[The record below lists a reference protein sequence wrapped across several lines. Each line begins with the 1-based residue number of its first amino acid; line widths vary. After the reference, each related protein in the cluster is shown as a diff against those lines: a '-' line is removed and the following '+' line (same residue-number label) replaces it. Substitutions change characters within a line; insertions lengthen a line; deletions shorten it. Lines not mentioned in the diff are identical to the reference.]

1 MPNTFFD
8 NPPVLQGDERTQL
21 QQLYN
26 YLGIMS
32 AKLNEAMTEVETQ
45 SAGAQVTAVSQTTQ
59 TTGGGSG
66 KTGGSSETTGD
77 YFDTL
82 RSMITKTAKLVRNEM
97 EQISLELNHKVEEQS
112 TEFGQ
117 LVEDT
122 KQEVIG
128 TAEGFVQQ
136 FERSSTITTLQ
147 DGKQKADTYMR
158 KTSSY
163 IFSGILGQKQ
173 DPDHPGQMMD
183 VTGIAI
189 GEEITNYDEYGNPSL
204 NQKGKCATFTM
215 DELAFWRGEAKLA
228 WFDSER
234 FYINNGEIR
243 NNLKIG
249 NFTWRAMADGSMTL
263 VRV

>member
-8 NPPVLQGDERTQL
+8 NPPILQGDERTQL

-45 SAGAQVTAVSQTTQ
+45 SAGAQVAVVSQTTQ
-59 TTGGGSG
+59 KTGGGSG
-66 KTGGSSETTGD
+66 TTGGSSETTGD

-97 EQISLELNHKVEEQS
+97 EQISLELNHSLEMQS
-112 TEFGQ
+112 TDFGQ
-117 LVEDT
+117 LVEET

-136 FERSSTITTLQ
+136 FEKSSTITTLQ

-163 IFSGILGQKQ
+163 IFSGIL
-173 DPDHPGQMMD
+173 
-183 VTGIAI
+183 
-189 GEEITNYDEYGNPSL
+189 
-204 NQKGKCATFTM
+204 
-215 DELAFWRGEAKLA
+215 
-228 WFDSER
+228 
-234 FYINNGEIR
+234 
-243 NNLKIG
+243 
-249 NFTWRAMADGSMTL
+249 
-263 VRV
+263 